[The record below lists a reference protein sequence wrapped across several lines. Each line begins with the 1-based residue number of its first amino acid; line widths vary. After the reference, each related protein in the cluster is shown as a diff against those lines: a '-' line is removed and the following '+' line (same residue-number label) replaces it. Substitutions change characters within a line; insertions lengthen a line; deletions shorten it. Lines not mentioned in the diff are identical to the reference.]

1 MLTAFFTFFGIGAGI
16 AVLLVMA
23 GLAFV
28 LVWFLWKALSPA
40 PGEARQAWR
49 EAMEEEKARFAG
61 KEQQRD

>member
-28 LVWFLWKALSPA
+28 LLRFAWKFIKTA
-40 PGEARQAWR
+40 PEDWRMAMEQERARQAR
-49 EAMEEEKARFAG
+49 KAA
-61 KEQQRD
+61 KQQRD

>member
-23 GLAFV
+23 AILFAV
-28 LVWFLWKALSPA
+28 VWFLWKALSPT

-49 EAMEEEKARFAG
+49 DALDKEKARFAA

>member
-28 LVWFLWKALSPA
+28 LLRFAWKAA
-40 PGEARQAWR
+40 GAAAEGWQEGAAEDRAR
-49 EAMEEEKARFAG
+49 KAA
-61 KEQQRD
+61 KQQRD